1 MEKTLDKN
9 TITLAIGKDFMQ
21 ILSFTYLSAL
31 EFISNGIFVPSI
43 NPPVNNDYTPLEEFF
58 DREHILFYKKK
69 IKFVAHKSGEIKI
82 TCDNEK
88 DAKEFYNFL
97 DESFF

>member
-1 MEKTLDKN
+1 MKKNINDNILTLKIEKN
-9 TITLAIGKDFMQ
+9 FSQM
-21 ILSFTYLSAL
+21 LSFTYLMAL

-43 NPPVNNDYTPLEEFF
+43 NPPANNDYTPNEDFF

-69 IKFVAHKSGEIKI
+69 IKFVAHKNGEIKI
-82 TCDNEK
+82 TCENPQ
-88 DAKEFYNFL
+88 DAKELYNFL